1 MLTALFLVFDD
12 NLTQLLVL
20 FSEIGHVVGFTF
32 IGKRFLREL
41 FLHFSLFFIIFDLF
55 LFNIVFDILDC
66 ALELGDLLGL
76 LCLLFFNSYKF

>member
-1 MLTALFLVFDD
+1 MLTALFLVFDN

-20 FSEIGHVVGFTF
+20 FSKVSHVVGFTF
-32 IGKRFLREL
+32 ISKRFLREL
-41 FLHFSLFFIIFDLF
+41 LLHFSLFFIIFDLF
-55 LFNIVFDILDC
+55 LFNIVFDVLDC